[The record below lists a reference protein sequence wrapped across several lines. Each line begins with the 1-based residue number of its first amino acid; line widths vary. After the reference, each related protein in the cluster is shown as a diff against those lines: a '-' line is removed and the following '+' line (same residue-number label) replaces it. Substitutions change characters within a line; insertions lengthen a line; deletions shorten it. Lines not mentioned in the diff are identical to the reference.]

1 MKYWLVKIECFWSA
15 DRIESIYIRANT
27 KRKAEMFA
35 IEKIKQLY
43 PNINNMIRVV
53 EVKMVE

>member
-1 MKYWLVKIECFWSA
+1 MKDWLVRMECYWSA
-15 DRIESIYIRANT
+15 DHIESIYVRANT
-27 KRKAEMFA
+27 KRKAETFA
-35 IEKIKQLY
+35 IKKIKQLY